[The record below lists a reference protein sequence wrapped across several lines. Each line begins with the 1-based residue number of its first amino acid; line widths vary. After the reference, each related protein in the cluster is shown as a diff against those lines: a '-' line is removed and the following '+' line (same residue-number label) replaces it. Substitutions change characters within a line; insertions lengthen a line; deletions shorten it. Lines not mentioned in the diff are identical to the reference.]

1 MIVSY
6 DQTQGAIMNQELRV
20 IARLL
25 GLVLLL
31 SAAEL
36 RASAQTQNPQTN
48 PADAVQTQNQ
58 QQINQP
64 NQTPALIDQLNLT
77 PEQIQ
82 KWRAVNLGLR
92 SEQQAATQRLRQARR
107 ALADAVESGSPNEE
121 VIKQR
126 AHEVSDAQAAIIQLQ
141 ALREARMLQ
150 ILTPEQRVKLREIRQ
165 RQQAIR
171 RAENQQ
177 GLRNIGGRQN
187 GLPRNV
193 NPSAP
198 LKPNQRKL
206 IKPQQ
211 KP

>member
-1 MIVSY
+1 
-6 DQTQGAIMNQELRV
+6 MNQKLRG
-20 IARLL
+20 ITRLL

-31 SAAEL
+31 STAEL
-36 RASAQTQNPQTN
+36 VASAQTRNPQTN
-48 PADAVQTQNQ
+48 PADAGQTQTQ
-58 QQINQP
+58 QQANQP

-92 SEQQAATQRLRQARR
+92 SEQQAANQRLRQARR
-107 ALADAVESGSPNEE
+107 TLADAVESASPNEE
-121 VIKQR
+121 LIKQR

-165 RQQAIR
+165 RQQATR

-177 GLRNIGGRQN
+177 GQRNVGGRQN
-187 GLPRNV
+187 GSPRNT
-193 NPSAP
+193 NSPQT

-206 IKPQQ
+206 MKQQQ
-211 KP
+211 KPLK

>member
-6 DQTQGAIMNQELRV
+6 DQTQGAIMNQKLRV
-20 IARLL
+20 VARLL

-82 KWRAVNLGLR
+82 KWRAGNFRLR
-92 SEQQAATQRLRQARR
+92 GEQQTATQPITHTKA
-107 ALADAVESGSPNEE
+107 APAYEVESWVP
-121 VIKQR
+121 K
-126 AHEVSDAQAAIIQLQ
+126 A
-141 ALREARMLQ
+141 
-150 ILTPEQRVKLREIRQ
+150 
-165 RQQAIR
+165 
-171 RAENQQ
+171 
-177 GLRNIGGRQN
+177 
-187 GLPRNV
+187 
-193 NPSAP
+193 
-198 LKPNQRKL
+198 
-206 IKPQQ
+206 
-211 KP
+211 